1 MRVRALAYGV
11 ALQAL
16 FSGPQPGE
24 PLPSFKV
31 LVCNGPRAGREAH
44 LVSEFGDAPVL
55 ILFAHY
61 LDRNVQRTLWPCDRF
76 AAEREPAGLRT
87 LFVDLGARGE
97 STEGRAHGY

>member
-31 LVCNGPRAGREAH
+31 LVCNGPRAGREAD

-61 LDRNVQRTLWPCDRF
+61 LDRNVQGSPSAF
-76 AAEREPAGLRT
+76 ARAELSRLKE
-87 LFVDLGARGE
+87 E
-97 STEGRAHGY
+97 MQK